1 MSKHAE
7 EALGRYLTAAEVESD
22 LSGDVASATVKEA
35 AETKNWD
42 WKSFVKD

>member
-35 AETKNWD
+35 AETNWD
-42 WKSFVKD
+42 WKSFAKD